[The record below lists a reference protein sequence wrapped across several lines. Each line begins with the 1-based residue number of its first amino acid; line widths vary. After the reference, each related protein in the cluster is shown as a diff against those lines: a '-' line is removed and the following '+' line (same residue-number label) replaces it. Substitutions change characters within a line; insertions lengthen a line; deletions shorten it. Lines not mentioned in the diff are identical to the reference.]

1 MTGTRET
8 RLYNNNDNNTR
19 TGTWF
24 FFLPFFPTPFA
35 RQRHWRMIMC
45 NIGAGLRGADGLGNA
60 ICNGSPRITYE
71 SVVLFSHFLAN
82 PNKKFNIFVFY
93 RIRGAPSTLG
103 PAPAGGCGFGRVSRC
118 WRVDSRVHLRF
129 SVALCSFITIT
140 EFLNVTYT
148 AHFYCMS
155 SVGYRSKAFY
165 EYNTAIGVN
174 GLDWSSPIEFLLFSY
189 LKHNNIGINSW
200 TAEFLVDEYQS
211 DYVCRTDR

>member
-1 MTGTRET
+1 M
-8 RLYNNNDNNTR
+8 
-19 TGTWF
+19 
-24 FFLPFFPTPFA
+24 
-35 RQRHWRMIMC
+35 
-45 NIGAGLRGADGLGNA
+45 GNA

-82 PNKKFNIFVFY
+82 SNKKFNIFVFY

-174 GLDWSSPIEFLLFSY
+174 GLDFSVVTTTPYLCRKSTLRAYSGQSQTKKIRY
-189 LKHNNIGINSW
+189 LKPI
-200 TAEFLVDEYQS
+200 
-211 DYVCRTDR
+211 DRHRSNFCYFRI